1 MNLDQI
7 ASQFYTAGI
16 SYSAAIQPYA
26 LKLFFALLLIDIIV
40 TWMQYSA
47 EGQMDPSFFLGRMIK
62 HILSGGFIY
71 LMIVNAFPWMNAVIK
86 SFSTIG
92 VSISGLP
99 NLSPQSVLQAGGQ
112 IANMIFSAP
121 ASTSMMGNLEIAIVQ
136 SVSGFAVLFAFTV
149 TAAML
154 LFTLVEAYIAI
165 GGGVILLGFGG
176 SRFTAS
182 ASEGYFPFIIRV
194 GVRLLFYYL
203 VLAVGMQ
210 LVTNWNAALLAACK
224 PVSTALPFWT
234 TYGLP
239 PSKIMTTVCSGGLST
254 HDMLNYTIGALVFA
268 FMTVGIPHTVASLVG
283 GSIGLALAHAFEAAY
298 IAQTIV
304 RPTTSGLGAIK
315 KGVEGLAGSM
325 SGKASTAQ
333 SEQAAIQTIL
343 AQHQRQTSADQA
355 ENTATKVLNPF
366 DGQPPGYNYRG
377 PNGGS
382 PSPSGPALPPP
393 PNNGSGSGGAALE
406 YQPGRPGNYTRDI
419 AVDVTELQNGN
430 GKGNS

>member
-7 ASQFYTAGI
+7 ASQFYTAGLN
-16 SYSAAIQPYA
+16 YSAAIQPYA
-26 LKLFFALLLIDIIV
+26 LKLFFALFLIDIVV
-40 TWMQYSA
+40 TWIQYTA
-47 EGQMDPSFFLGRMIK
+47 EGQLDPSYFLGRMIK

-92 VSISGLP
+92 ASISGIP
-99 NLSPQSVLQAGGQ
+99 NLSPQSVLQVGGQ
-112 IANMIFSAP
+112 MANMIFSAP

-136 SVSGFAVLFAFTV
+136 SVSGFAVLFAFTL

-165 GGGVILLGFGG
+165 GGGTILLGFGG
-176 SRFTAS
+176 NRFTAS
-182 ASEGYFPFIIRV
+182 AAEGYFPFVIRV

-210 LVTNWNAALLAACK
+210 LVTQWNTALLAACK
-224 PVSTALPFWT
+224 PVPSTLPFWT
-234 TYGLP
+234 TYGVP
-239 PSKIMTTVCSGGLST
+239 PGKIITTVCSGVLST

-304 RPTTSGLGAIK
+304 RPITSGLKKIHDGISGFAKGSSSTGAGD
-315 KGVEGLAGSM
+315 GV
-325 SGKASTAQ
+325 Q
-333 SEQAAIQTIL
+333 SAMQDIL
-343 AQHQRQTSADQA
+343 RQHQREKSADTA
-355 ENTATKVLNPF
+355 ASTATKVLNPF
-366 DGQPPGYNYRG
+366 NGQPPGYNHRPPDGSNQRG
-377 PNGGS
+377 PQ
-382 PSPSGPALPPP
+382 LPPP
-393 PNNGSGSGGAALE
+393 PNNGSGGGTSLE
-406 YQPGRPGNYTRDI
+406 YQPGRPGQHTRDFAI
-419 AVDVTELQNGN
+419 DVSGIQNRN
-430 GKGNS
+430 GKGG